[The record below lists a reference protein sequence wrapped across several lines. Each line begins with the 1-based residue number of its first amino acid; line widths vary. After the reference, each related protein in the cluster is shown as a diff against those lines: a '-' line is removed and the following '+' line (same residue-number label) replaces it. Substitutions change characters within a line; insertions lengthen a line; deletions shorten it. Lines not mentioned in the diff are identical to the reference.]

1 MPLDGEVFEH
11 GCSDDRCVRQ
21 LQTETRLMLQLKGIN
36 WNLHFTLHAC
46 VS

>member
-21 LQTETRLMLQLKGIN
+21 LQIETNQIMLQLKGIN
-36 WNLHFTLHAC
+36 WSLHFILR
-46 VS
+46 